1 MIGFAK
7 KLFLILLISFVEHK
21 ISFGLS
27 KFFVILPLTF
37 LAYSFYLYKSD
48 VNIGPFEAFFTG
60 LFIDFISGTYLGHNA
75 IFFCFASYLINT
87 YSNAFK
93 LFSYLQI
100 CIFFSISASAY
111 VGFSQIIINLYN
123 FSYMTLLVSS
133 IFNFIFCTLV
143 ALLSVYFPNTLN
155 DRILK

>member
-93 LFSYLQI
+93 LFSYFQI
-100 CIFFSISASAY
+100 CIFFSISATAY
-111 VGFSQIIINLYN
+111 VGFTQIIVNLYN
-123 FSYMTLLVSS
+123 FSYLTLFISS
-133 IFNFIFCTLV
+133 IFNFIFCALV
-143 ALLSVYFPNTLN
+143 ALLSVYFPTTSSN
-155 DRILK
+155 RI